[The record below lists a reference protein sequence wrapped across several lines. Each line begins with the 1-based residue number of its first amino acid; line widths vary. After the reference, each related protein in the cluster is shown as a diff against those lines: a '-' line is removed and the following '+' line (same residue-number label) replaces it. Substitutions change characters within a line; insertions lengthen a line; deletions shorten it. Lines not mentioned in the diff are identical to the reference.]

1 MISDGATH
9 SMRIAAGVAAGD
21 SQYQRGFGLPTA
33 IFLLVVLAGLGAVM
47 ATLFTAQQ
55 QTSVLD
61 VLGERAYQAS
71 RAGIEWGAFQVL
83 PASQATFATACRS
96 AGTSQTISP
105 LAGTLAEFT
114 VNVECS
120 ATSHVDA
127 ADTIWVYRLTSSA
140 SGIQSASPGSPDYVE
155 RVMQATLWK

>member
-1 MISDGATH
+1 MISDGPTRQV
-9 SMRIAAGVAAGD
+9 RIAATKAAEGARR
-21 SQYQRGFGLPTA
+21 QRGFGLPTA

-47 ATLFTAQQ
+47 ATFFTVQQ
-55 QTSVLD
+55 QSSVLD

-71 RAGIEWGAFQVL
+71 RSGIEWGAFQVL

-96 AGTSQTISP
+96 TGTSQTISP

-127 ADTIWVYRLTSSA
+127 ADTVWVYRLTSSA
-140 SGIQSASPGSPDYVE
+140 SGIQGASPGSPDYVE

>member
-1 MISDGATH
+1 MTSDGLTH
-9 SMRIAAGVAAGD
+9 QMRIDGAEAGGG
-21 SQYQRGFGLPTA
+21 SQHQRGFSLPTA
-33 IFLLVVLAGLGAVM
+33 IFVLVVLAGLGAVM
-47 ATLFTAQQ
+47 ATFFTVQQ
-55 QTSVLD
+55 QSSALD

-96 AGTSQTISP
+96 AGASQTISP

-127 ADTIWVYRLTSSA
+127 TDTVWVYSLTSSA
-140 SGIQSASPGSPDYVE
+140 SGIQGASPGSPDYVE
-155 RVMQATLWK
+155 RVMQTMIWK